1 LVQVVLAVQLM
12 IQMQEII
19 VLLVQYLLV
28 LAAKVQ
34 VMPVQEMVDLVV
46 VHTEQAQ

>member
-1 LVQVVLAVQLM
+1 M
-12 IQMQEII
+12 IPIQEII
-19 VLLVQYLLV
+19 VLSVQYQLV
-28 LAAKVQ
+28 LVAKVQ